1 MCSKIFSQKIFH
13 TEMISAY
20 FIPFSFFIVVVEWDP
35 MRSQQFYDSQRVWHT
50 ANVTYLPKSTFW
62 STSTKA
68 SLSALFYGLLV
79 IVIHR
84 VSILL
89 TVWMVAFENIFIVG
103 SIVFFCIRIL
113 LFIFDYNTEFIVC
126 GSTVNMHRWLCV
138 VAGGITRYR

>member
-138 VAGGITRYR
+138 VAGGITRYW

>member
-68 SLSALFYGLLV
+68 SLSTLFYGLLV

-103 SIVFFCIRIL
+103 SIVFFLYQDPAIHLRL
-113 LFIFDYNTEFIVC
+113 Q
-126 GSTVNMHRWLCV
+126 HRVYCV
-138 VAGGITRYR
+138 WINSEYA